1 MPLLSSSSINFTA
14 KESNGRQTFKWMN
27 SIKFIASLLAKHS
40 EKHWTYQTLNEC
52 INAVVNVVI
61 CRSKNINQHA
71 DVVDIKF
78 FVKLFRRKEWADRQ
92 TVDE

>member
-1 MPLLSSSSINFTA
+1 MLSLMLWFC
-14 KESNGRQTFKWMN
+14 W
-27 SIKFIASLLAKHS
+27 
-40 EKHWTYQTLNEC
+40 
-52 INAVVNVVI
+52 
-61 CRSKNINQHA
+61 SKNINQYE